1 MIASGEA
8 HSQRSVNRRA
18 AGIIPARYA
27 STRFP
32 GKVLTPI
39 HGYPM
44 VHHVYRRATECRS
57 LEEVIIATDSPKVAT
72 ICAQLGDRV
81 MLTGSQHQSG
91 TDRVAE
97 AARSMDA
104 DLIVNIQG
112 DEPLLDPRIIDQL
125 VAHMHAHP
133 ELPMGTV
140 GSTTLTPEDL
150 TEPNIVK
157 VVVRDGLAAEFFRTP
172 PPEPVEGQV
181 LRHVG
186 LYAYRRPFLE
196 QFTAQPPTPREQEQ
210 GLEQLRALEMGVSIG
225 LVSVAYDAIAVDT
238 PADLDRVLAQ
248 WRPLK
253 ALLDG

>member
-1 MIASGEA
+1 MTPTGEA
-8 HSQRSVNRRA
+8 HSQRSVSRRVV
-18 AGIIPARYA
+18 GIIPARYA
-27 STRFP
+27 STRLP
-32 GKVLTPI
+32 GKVLIPI

-44 VHHVYRRATECRS
+44 VHHVYQRATECRS
-57 LEEVIIATDSPKVAT
+57 LEAVIIATDSPRVAT

-97 AARSMDA
+97 AARSMAA

-112 DEPLLDPRIIDQL
+112 DEPLLDPHIIDQL
-125 VAHMHAHP
+125 VTHMQAHP

-140 GSTTLTPEDL
+140 GSTTLAPEDL

-157 VVVRDGLAAEFFRTP
+157 VVGRDELATGFFRTP
-172 PPEPVEGQV
+172 PLAPVEGYT

-196 QFTAQPPTPREQEQ
+196 QFTAQPPTPSEREQ
-210 GLEQLRALEMGVSIG
+210 GLEQLRALEMGISIG
-225 LVSVAYDAIAVDT
+225 LVTVAYDALAVDT
-238 PADLDRVLAQ
+238 PADLERVMAH
-248 WRPLK
+248 WRPSK
-253 ALLDG
+253 AFLDE